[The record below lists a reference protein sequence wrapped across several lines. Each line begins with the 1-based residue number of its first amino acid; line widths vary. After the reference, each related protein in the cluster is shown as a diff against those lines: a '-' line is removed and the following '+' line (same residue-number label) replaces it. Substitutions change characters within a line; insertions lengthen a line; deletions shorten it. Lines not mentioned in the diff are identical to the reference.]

1 MTRLAIAI
9 LTLSALTGCA
19 SMSGARIQTI
29 TVQTV
34 QDHKEVTEAG
44 CILSNGVGRWF
55 ITTPGKIT
63 INKNIDDLTVEC
75 SKEDVG
81 TGSEVIASS
90 ANGGMWGNVLLGGPI
105 GYVVDRKSGAG
116 YDYPQTVVV
125 SLKKAAPVAKPVE
138 KAKTKAEDAASPPAA
153 DEPVDISHAAP
164 AEESPVQQ
172 QPAPVTTPQAPT
184 AEPTIPPAAGQTA
197 RPQSIPAS
205 KPAVQQVAPMNDW
218 QTPTDAPS
226 ATATPYIP
234 SY

>member
-9 LTLSALTGCA
+9 LMLSTLTGCA
-19 SMSGARIQTI
+19 SMSGARTQTI

-44 CILSNGVGRWF
+44 CILANGVGRWF

-81 TGSEVIASS
+81 TGSETIAST

-116 YDYPQTVVV
+116 YDYPQTIVV
-125 SLKKAAPVAKPVE
+125 SLKKAVPVTAPVK
-138 KAKTKAEDAASPPAA
+138 KAAIKAEDAASPPAA
-153 DEPVDISHAAP
+153 DEPVDTWHAAP
-164 AEESPVQQ
+164 AEEPPVQQ
-172 QPAPVTTPQAPT
+172 QPAPVAPPQAPT
-184 AEPTIPPAAGQTA
+184 AEPTPPPATGQTA
-197 RPQSIPAS
+197 RPQSTPAS

-218 QTPTDAPS
+218 QAPTAAPN

-234 SY
+234 NY